1 MCLTLP
7 DVLVSVVGI
16 EKVVPAWADLKVF
29 LRLLPAHRPGERMN
43 PYTSTW
49 TGVIPGDGPQEVH
62 VVLLD
67 NGRTNVLADQI
78 GNRLDV
84 DGGPGQGRRVRQT
97 DPVRVKI
104 TVPVVAMPTGQH
116 ICVIRADQIVAD
128 VPDATTRLD
137 PSSVQTWISG
147 PSATSDIELTRVEGV
162 HGPRH
167 LHVVVV
173 NARG

>member
-1 MCLTLP
+1 
-7 DVLVSVVGI
+7 
-16 EKVVPAWADLKVF
+16 
-29 LRLLPAHRPGERMN
+29 MN

-49 TGVIPGDGPQEVH
+49 TGVTPGDGPQEVH

-116 ICVIRADQIVAD
+116 ICVICADQIVAD
-128 VPDATTRLD
+128 VPDATARLD
-137 PSSVQTWISG
+137 SGSVHVWISG
-147 PSATSDIELTRVEGV
+147 SSATSDIEISRVEGV

-167 LHVVVV
+167 LHVVVA